1 MATDGKFS
9 QMAAVTRCRNIT
21 ETKLKA
27 QQALAKL
34 ADEEVTIHSANL
46 EDSLHQFRTQII
58 EQTAV
63 ETRQNAAAENATI
76 SWGRKEQLNKLIDK
90 LTSIKSMLR
99 FQEEARQ
106 REIDFKNSI
115 RQMRAAFQVRLAR
128 LEQRQSAERNELQLS
143 QNRLADTVT
152 QIRMIEMKSLKD
164 RNQVRRLKREFEIQA
179 QQASMRQQK
188 EFEFLREIQLCKAK
202 QMAEVNDL
210 DINNQEEIEDIITQQ
225 RRDEFELIAK
235 HQAIEADMAT
245 ALGFEKCKL
254 EASQLMEKQ
263 KIHKAS
269 LQRSQRKQANSIA
282 KVQRIAARVREK
294 SLIADYPVIKGDMAN
309 GNAADDDTENQ
320 SESVSEGTTRSD
332 GSNLSLHE
340 KTVNPVT
347 GQVEEDEGA
356 KEKTETEKNSLLNKD
371 TKVLSESEKE
381 MLTLMDSGNE
391 RNRGIVMHHK
401 KIITELKQLHRFV
414 LSQKAK
420 EHRRKTAEL
429 LKDHEEEIEQIKVEQ
444 ASIMKELM
452 ETHLQSEE
460 MRADT
465 ALSQNLLGMM
475 LPAHI
480 MEKIELGVVPEPESF
495 NCVSLFFTDIFEFKK
510 LVASVSPV
518 QILKLLNLL
527 YTRFD
532 AVIAK
537 YSQLYKVESVADT
550 YMVAA
555 GLSSNV
561 KSKEDIAECTI
572 QALNCC
578 IELQGLVKSMD
589 FSEIVG
595 QHAVKLRIGIHSGTI
610 NAGLIGTKMS
620 RYCLFGDTVNTASR
634 MCTTGDASKIQVSP
648 QTILVLGEDDQ
659 FEFEI
664 RGEIEVKG
672 KGMMRTYW
680 LIH

>member
-21 ETKLKA
+21 ESKLKA

-115 RQMRAAFQVRLAR
+115 RQMRSAFQVRLAR

-152 QIRMIEMKSLKD
+152 QIRMIEMKSIKD
-164 RNQVRRLKREFEIQA
+164 RNKVRRLKREFEIQA

-225 RRDEFELIAK
+225 RREEFELIAK

-263 KIHKAS
+263 KIQKAS
-269 LQRSQRKQANSIA
+269 LLRSQRKQANSMA

-294 SLIADYPVIKGDMAN
+294 VSFFILKSGAPSNASSQIFQSLIADYPVIKGDMASG
-309 GNAADDDTENQ
+309 GNAGDDDTDNQ

-332 GSNLSLHE
+332 GSNLELHE
-340 KTVNPVT
+340 KTVNAIT

-420 EHRRKTAEL
+420 EHRRKSAEL
-429 LKDHEEEIEQIKVEQ
+429 IKDHEEEIEQIKVEQ
-444 ASIMKELM
+444 ASIMKVTNQNLETELM

-518 QILKLLNLL
+518 QILKLLNVL
-527 YTRFD
+527 YTQFD

-537 YSQLYKVESVADT
+537 YSQLYK
-550 YMVAA
+550 
-555 GLSSNV
+555 
-561 KSKEDIAECTI
+561 
-572 QALNCC
+572 
-578 IELQGLVKSMD
+578 
-589 FSEIVG
+589 
-595 QHAVKLRIGIHSGTI
+595 
-610 NAGLIGTKMS
+610 
-620 RYCLFGDTVNTASR
+620 
-634 MCTTGDASKIQVSP
+634 
-648 QTILVLGEDDQ
+648 
-659 FEFEI
+659 
-664 RGEIEVKG
+664 
-672 KGMMRTYW
+672 
-680 LIH
+680 

>member
-21 ETKLKA
+21 EAKLKA

-106 REIDFKNSI
+106 RELDFKNSI
-115 RQMRAAFQVRLAR
+115 RQMRSAFQVRLAR
-128 LEQRQSAERNELQLS
+128 LEQRQSAERNELQMS

-152 QIRMIEMKSLKD
+152 QIRMIEMKSIKD
-164 RNQVRRLKREFEIQA
+164 RNKVRRLKREFEIQA

-202 QMAEVNDL
+202 QMAEINDL
-210 DINNQEEIEDIITQQ
+210 DINNQEDIEDIITQQ
-225 RRDEFELIAK
+225 RREEFELLAK
-235 HQAIEADMAT
+235 HQSIESDMNS
-245 ALGFEKCKL
+245 ALGYERCKL
-254 EASQLMEKQ
+254 EANQLTEKQ
-263 KIHKAS
+263 KIYKAS
-269 LQRSQRKQANSIA
+269 LQRSQRKQANSLA
-282 KVQRIAARVREK
+282 KVQRIAARIREK
-294 SLIADYPVIKGDMAN
+294 ALIADYPVIKGDMSN
-309 GNAADDDTENQ
+309 GADDDNENQ
-320 SESVSEGTTRSD
+320 SESVSEGTSRSD

-347 GQVEEDEGA
+347 GVVEEDENA

-381 MLTLMDSGNE
+381 MQTMMDSGSE
-391 RNRGIVMHHK
+391 RNRNIVMHHK
-401 KIITELKQLHRFV
+401 KIISELKQLHRFV

-429 LKDHEEEIEQIKVEQ
+429 IKDQEEEIEQIKVEQ

-495 NCVSLFFTDIFEFKK
+495 GCVSLFFTDIFEFKK

-518 QILKLLNLL
+518 QILKLLNVL

-555 GLSSNV
+555 GLSSHE
-561 KSKEDIAECTI
+561 KSKEDITECTI

-589 FSEIVG
+589 FTEIVG
-595 QHAVKLRIGIHSGTI
+595 DHNVKLRIGIHSGTI

-634 MCTTGDASKIQVSP
+634 MCTTGDAARIQVSP